1 MKMLYQRLLSFPPI
15 LQSVGGR
22 ISKALYLSRVPDVIV
37 SVFQCFIPP
46 ILQSVGGRISKALY
60 LSRVPDVIVSVFQ
73 CFMQIQI
80 A

>member
-1 MKMLYQRLLSFPPI
+1 MFLKN
-15 LQSVGGR
+15 
-22 ISKALYLSRVPDVIV
+22 
-37 SVFQCFIPP
+37 PP